1 MTPLRR
7 EDPLIRRLQVVAA
20 MLARIVGFKSS
31 GQIDEARAELEKA
44 YGSLLGSSGD
54 LIRRVDERT
63 AAKLL
68 GSREA
73 AVAFADLVALEAS
86 LEEDPARRVLLEERA
101 ARVRAVISGRAN
113 GADTA

>member
-1 MTPLRR
+1 VTPLRR

-31 GQIDEARAELEKA
+31 GRIDEARAELEKA
-44 YGSLLGSSGD
+44 HASLLGSSGE

-63 AAKLL
+63 AARLL

-86 LEEDPARRVLLEERA
+86 LEEDAARRGFLEERA
-101 ARVRAVISGRAN
+101 ARVRAVIAEGAN
-113 GADTA
+113 GPDTA

>member
-20 MLARIVGFKSS
+20 MLARIVGFRSS

-54 LIRRVDERT
+54 LIRREPPYKAGTETLRAVWHGRDEHDAGHAWLREMV
-63 AAKLL
+63 AKT
-68 GSREA
+68 
-73 AVAFADLVALEAS
+73 
-86 LEEDPARRVLLEERA
+86 
-101 ARVRAVISGRAN
+101 ARVAEEALG
-113 GADTA
+113 